1 MSREQPFFCDR
12 FSREEYVAVSLL
24 RRGFRR
30 DEHYRFPHYEP
41 VLLNPG
47 GHSRGERATPV
58 AHDLGSDDR
67 VQERAEQDFTKARW
81 AFAKNVYARAL
92 TDTLNRFS
100 RLASFR
106 WQSGYPNFRFLAL
119 APDFVAAGDF
129 LLERAAQLF
138 ESRGR
143 TQAGYFDWE
152 SIAVFF
158 HRPTLHQV
166 ELLNY
171 WDALPVS
178 TPRDL
183 EMIRRISHLDVE
195 GALAL
200 VASGANINALDRAGK
215 TALITLARATPWDHV
230 AMDKDYDQKV
240 KTLPPLTQERRIR
253 MMARLL
259 DAGARINLTFY
270 EQCDALTEAVLAGE
284 SETVRFLLSKGAD
297 PNYNPWPEEQP
308 AVVSQALRYAQSG
321 GIGRPH
327 RTDAAEDIRAA
338 LRHAGAVEFA
348 GQENCPD
355 GDSAKNS
362 GAASGTPERE
372 HTRLPPGGRAD
383 GL

>member
-1 MSREQPFFCDR
+1 
-12 FSREEYVAVSLL
+12 V
-24 RRGFRR
+24 
-30 DEHYRFPHYEP
+30 H
-41 VLLNPG
+41 
-47 GHSRGERATPV
+47 ERAV
-58 AHDLGSDDR
+58 
-67 VQERAEQDFTKARW
+67 QDFTKARW
-81 AFAKNVYARAL
+81 DFAKNIYARAL

-129 LLERAAQLF
+129 LLERAARLC
-138 ESRGR
+138 EGHGR
-143 TQAGYFDWE
+143 TAPGHFDWT

-178 TPRDL
+178 THRDF
-183 EMIRRISHLDVE
+183 EMIHRVSHLDVE

-200 VASGANINALDRAGK
+200 VASGANINALDRTGK

-240 KTLPPLTQERRIR
+240 KTLPPLTQEQRIR
-253 MMARLL
+253 SMERLL

-308 AVVSQALRYAQSG
+308 EVVSQALRYAQSG

-327 RTDAAEDIRAA
+327 QKAAAEDIEAA
-338 LRHAGAVEFA
+338 LRDAGAVECV
-348 GQENCPD
+348 GKENGPD
-355 GDSAKNS
+355 GSSATNS
-362 GAASGTPERE
+362 GAVSGPLEE
-372 HTRLPPGGRAD
+372 EPTRLPARD
-383 GL
+383 RVDRL